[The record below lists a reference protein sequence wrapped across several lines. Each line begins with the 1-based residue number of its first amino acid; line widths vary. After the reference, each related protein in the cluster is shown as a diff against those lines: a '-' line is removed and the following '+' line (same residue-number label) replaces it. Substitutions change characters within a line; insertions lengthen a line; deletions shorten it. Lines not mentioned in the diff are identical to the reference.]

1 MIRLAAIL
9 LLLALESCALA
20 PSPATE
26 ARGRAAVQ
34 RYIAAKKHWRPSEY
48 TIAKGSRSSEE
59 IMYTVTFLADTRTQY
74 PGGGESF
81 WAYYDPRRDKIVD
94 VLYGE

>member
-1 MIRLAAIL
+1 
-9 LLLALESCALA
+9 
-20 PSPATE
+20 
-26 ARGRAAVQ
+26 
-34 RYIAAKKHWRPSEY
+34 
-48 TIAKGSRSSEE
+48 
-59 IMYTVTFLADTRTQY
+59 MYTVTFLADTRIQY